1 MLEID
6 TDCKD
11 ISEVREYLRI
21 TENLLHKQHYLNLI
35 AKRYLIQLLDN
46 QKIDLPKDINENSS
60 QYEDE
65 IKSKVNE
72 KVIDQLVIKR
82 FQF

>member
-1 MLEID
+1 MFEID

-72 KVIDQLVIKR
+72 KVID
-82 FQF
+82 